1 MFQSNVGPPIFIKLV
16 EQLENSGQLEETG
29 VPQLNMLFHGM
40 IKKSKKMKSVVKL
53 FSGQIQEIFPNQF
66 PLFDLK

>member
-1 MFQSNVGPPIFIKLV
+1 MLFEHIVHIHQLSSKLMFQSNVGPPIVIKLV

-40 IKKSKKMKSVVKL
+40 IKKSKK
-53 FSGQIQEIFPNQF
+53 
-66 PLFDLK
+66 